1 MFLCSPDSLNHSNIS
16 HTPELNKKLKSTK
29 MWGGGKVKYKHQQI
43 NLTILQMN
51 VLTTAEEV
59 RKKIAK
65 LSNLGK

>member
-1 MFLCSPDSLNHSNIS
+1 
-16 HTPELNKKLKSTK
+16 